1 VLMFYFCGVL
11 HIFIHFQLWQ
21 DVQQKKSLSAP
32 RIDQLPHFY
41 LQIWYV
47 LYVVLLLCKRDR
59 ERDVSCFRMSTIYA
73 YICISAIYMYISR
86 LFIFRNKYS
95 MSFPRCDQ
103 GQRLTKGLQWNRQV
117 QWSLVP
123 SPRVFRR
130 YDRWHACLPGALYRD
145 ICCLIRISIH
155 HHDRV
160 CVCVCIM
167 LFD

>member
-1 VLMFYFCGVL
+1 MARRSAEEVTLSSAHRSTSPLLPPDMVCSICVVV
-11 HIFIHFQLWQ
+11 
-21 DVQQKKSLSAP
+21 VQ
-32 RIDQLPHFY
+32 
-41 LQIWYV
+41 
-47 LYVVLLLCKRDR
+47 KRDR

-155 HHDRV
+155 HHDHV
-160 CVCVCIM
+160 CVCVHYVV
-167 LFD
+167 